1 VEEILKRL
9 GKRIHDIRVKR
20 GFASQEALADY
31 LKVHRTFVGHLET
44 GRKDFRLTT
53 IIRIAEALGVPIADL
68 FTGIEADEPLRI
80 KARGVNNEQSRFSLL
95 KELGVIE
102 RSVQKMKAL
111 ASGSAE
117 KK

>member
-1 VEEILKRL
+1 VEEILKQL

-68 FTGIEADEPLRI
+68 FVGIEAGQPLNV
-80 KARGVNNEQSRFSLL
+80 KARGAGNEQGRYTLL

-102 RSVQKMKAL
+102 RSVQKMKAI
-111 ASGSAE
+111 ASAPA

>member
-1 VEEILKRL
+1 VEEIFKRL

-53 IIRIAEALGVPIADL
+53 IIRIAEALEVPVADL
-68 FTGIEADEPLRI
+68 FAGIDSGEPSKI
-80 KARGVNNEQSRFSLL
+80 KDRGASPEQSRYALL
-95 KELGVIE
+95 KELDVIE
-102 RSVQKMKAL
+102 RSVRKMKAL
-111 ASGSAE
+111 ASGAVQ
-117 KK
+117 K